1 LLTSSAAQSPE
12 KQLVTGSVTVGVVA
26 NPASGRDIRRLVAG
40 ASVFD
45 NAEKGNMVYR
55 FMVGL
60 GAVGVERVLMMP
72 AASGLY
78 DGLERTLHGRA
89 FETHPLPEL
98 ELVEMRLRHD
108 ARDTVEA
115 LEKMREQGVK
125 AIAVFGGD
133 GTNRVVASRCTDT
146 PICALSTGTNNT
158 FPEMREATVAGLA
171 TGLVATGQVDNG
183 VLRQE
188 KILHVGLNSDPHH
201 DCALVDVAVSSERFV
216 AARALWKSNSV
227 SQLFVA
233 SAAPDAVGFSAVAGL
248 LDPISRH
255 AHHGLYLRLTEPG
268 DAALVLNVPLAP
280 GLVVP
285 IGVAESTRME
295 PGSAVPVKPGS
306 GSIAL
311 DGEREIERGPED
323 RVEVS
328 LATEGPLTIDIGE
341 VMSLAARH
349 GLLSDQTLS
358 KKAAEPRGFAPTE
371 AKRPSNQQSVTGL

>member
-1 LLTSSAAQSPE
+1 
-12 KQLVTGSVTVGVVA
+12 VTGPVTVGVVA

-78 DGLERTLHGRA
+78 QGLERILHGHA
-89 FETHPLPEL
+89 FERHPLPEL

-115 LEKMREQGVK
+115 VKKMRKQGVK
-125 AIAVFGGD
+125 AIAVLGGD

-146 PICALSTGTNNT
+146 PICALSTGTNNV

-188 KILHVGLNSDPHH
+188 KILHVGLNGEPHH
-201 DCALVDVAVSSERFV
+201 DCALVDVAVSSKRFV
-216 AARALWKSNSV
+216 GARALWKSGSV
-227 SQLFVA
+227 SELFVA

-248 LDPISRH
+248 LDPIPRH
-255 AHHGLYLRLTEPG
+255 AHYGLHLRLTKPE
-268 DAALVLNVPLAP
+268 DAELMLNVPLAP

-285 IGVAESTRME
+285 VGVAESRRIE
-295 PGSAVPVKPGS
+295 PGRAVSVELGS

-311 DGEREIERGPED
+311 DGEREIERSSED

-328 LATEGPLTIDIGE
+328 LATEGPLTIDVGE
-341 VMSLAARH
+341 VMRLAARG
-349 GLLSDQTLS
+349 GLLSDQASFEEDVRAGRLRS
-358 KKAAEPRGFAPTE
+358 GG
-371 AKRPSNQQSVTGL
+371 S